1 LGKLE
6 TIIALSS
13 IIGLGALLLQNKKA
27 IGDFS
32 GGLKER
38 LTFTSPIAPSPE
50 KPDNQNTIPEPPKGQ
65 LFNDSKIILPFEPV
79 KRFEQKGQITPTQNT
94 TIPKQVVNRGAEIV
108 KPQGTT
114 SIQGAVRSEI
124 KTDQS
129 FKVFSSDS
137 SRPVRGVIRRT
148 RQDPKELQVDTL
160 KRPTE
165 TASQRANRVFT
176 STGKFADEGRGATKA
191 SQRRKFNFGTN
202 TGRGGRRPTTLRGG
216 ERESSV
222 TKRSAGL
229 SRSDRLKREADKA
242 KKVFDARSIRNF

>member
-1 LGKLE
+1 MGKFE
-6 TIIALSS
+6 TL
-13 IIGLGALLLQNKKA
+13 IGLSALFGIGAVILQNKKA

-50 KPDNQNTIPEPPKGQ
+50 KPDDQNTIPTITTTPT
-65 LFNDSKIILPFEPV
+65 KIFPTFEPV

-94 TIPKQVVNRGAEIV
+94 TVPKQIVNRGAEIV
-108 KPQGTT
+108 KPQGGT
-114 SIQGAVRSEI
+114 SIQGSVRSEI
-124 KTDQS
+124 KTDQT
-129 FKVFSSDS
+129 FKAFSSDS

-176 STGKFADEGRGATKA
+176 STGKFADEDRGATKA

-216 ERESSV
+216 ERRSAKTESSA
-222 TKRSAGL
+222 RG
-229 SRSDRLKREADKA
+229 SRSDALKREAEKA
-242 KKVFDARSIRNF
+242 RKVFDARSISNF